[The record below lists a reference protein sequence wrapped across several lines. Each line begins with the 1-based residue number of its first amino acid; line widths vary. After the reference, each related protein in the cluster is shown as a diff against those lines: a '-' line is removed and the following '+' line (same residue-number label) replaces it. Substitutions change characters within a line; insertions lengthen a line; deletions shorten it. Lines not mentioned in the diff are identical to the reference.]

1 MCTYLH
7 LLASFGSSVQIT
19 VTFCFEL
26 KFLRVQPCWSW
37 STLCQWRT
45 GQKVLT
51 LYTFCQWRAE
61 SPGTPYTFASEGQ
74 KVLAHFILLPVKVRK
89 SWHTLYFCQWRSE
102 SPGTLY
108 TFASPNTP
116 YTFATHSG
124 CVNTPFK
131 ATDTS
136 DSDTDSWAQN
146 GSAPIWPHSC
156 FHNYQTSIFNK
167 KDEKQS
173 WPSHTGRLEW

>member
-1 MCTYLH
+1 MCNYLH
-7 LLASFGSSVQIT
+7 LQASFGSSVQIT

-74 KVLAHFILLPVKVRK
+74 KVLALLPVKGRKSWHTLYFCQWRSESPGTFYTFASEGQKVLAHFILLPVKVRK
-89 SWHTLYFCQWRSE
+89 SWHTLYFCQSQH
-102 SPGTLY
+102 TLY
-108 TFASPNTP
+108 FCHTFWL
-116 YTFATHSG
+116 
-124 CVNTPFK
+124 C
-131 ATDTS
+131 
-136 DSDTDSWAQN
+136 
-146 GSAPIWPHSC
+146 
-156 FHNYQTSIFNK
+156 
-167 KDEKQS
+167 
-173 WPSHTGRLEW
+173 

>member
-1 MCTYLH
+1 MCNYLH
-7 LLASFGSSVQIT
+7 LQASFGSSVQIT

-74 KVLAHFILLPVKVRK
+74 KVLAHFILLPVPTHLILLPHILAVLTLLLKPLILVIVIQTAERK
-89 SWHTLYFCQWRSE
+89 MAALPFDHIHVFTTIKPQSLTKRMRNRVGLLTQVGWNDRSE
-102 SPGTLY
+102 
-108 TFASPNTP
+108 N
-116 YTFATHSG
+116 
-124 CVNTPFK
+124 
-131 ATDTS
+131 
-136 DSDTDSWAQN
+136 
-146 GSAPIWPHSC
+146 
-156 FHNYQTSIFNK
+156 
-167 KDEKQS
+167 
-173 WPSHTGRLEW
+173 